1 MVSCGGQTTFVI
13 SDGGEIWAAG
23 SGQKGSLGLGPKTF
37 STQQRFQKVEINAKF
52 DWVASGF
59 ESSSAICKETGAV
72 YVWGCA
78 KNGMFGRIQQNVF
91 TPLAVK
97 ARLIISRTKIDI
109 EIKNILD
116 QTGFKLTNKAIRTSN
131 GGWNSLVVEDTE
143 SPMTS
148 FPTVSANA
156 ARARRKNNRIL
167 ATLPPLTKTLDK
179 EVLDEMRKIIHR

>member
-1 MVSCGGQTTFVI
+1 M
-13 SDGGEIWAAG
+13 EEK
-23 SGQKGSLGLGPKTF
+23 SGQRALVKRDLLVWDQKRFRHNRDFKKLKLMLNSIGLQVVLNPR
-37 STQQRFQKVEINAKF
+37 QQFVKKLARCMF
-52 DWVASGF
+52 
-59 ESSSAICKETGAV
+59 GAV
-72 YVWGCA
+72 RKMECLEGYS
-78 KNGMFGRIQQNVF
+78 KMFLPHLPSRPV
-91 TPLAVK
+91 
-97 ARLIISRTKIDI
+97 LIISRTKIDI

-131 GGWNSLVVEDTE
+131 GGWNSLVVEDTD

-148 FPTVSANA
+148 FPTISANA